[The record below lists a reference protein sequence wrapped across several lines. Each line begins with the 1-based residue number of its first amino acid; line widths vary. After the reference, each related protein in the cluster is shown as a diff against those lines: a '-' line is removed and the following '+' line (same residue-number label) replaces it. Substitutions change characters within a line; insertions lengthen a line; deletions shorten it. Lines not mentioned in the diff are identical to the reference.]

1 MGQGASRSRNGTCG
15 VPLGQDPRHFA
26 LTKVHG
32 VPNDIKYLSLYPG
45 YTKKKACEDIE
56 AWRAGGEAVHRVTQF
71 HKMLRGDLVDDP
83 RTYVF
88 KKIYKLSAAE
98 IAEIGKDDFYTEDM
112 AIKELNHQNKRRK
125 GGRDMTPFRYDPS
138 RSVRFTNVKR
148 DFVYKKGRKG
158 VVTGYAGYRPDAP
171 NFVEK
176 RPKNPKRKMSTRNIW
191 AQAYA
196 QGMANADAR
205 HALTRPTPGSFAAS
219 PAVSEATSIRPSA
232 PPRPRP
238 TLSTATTIRPSAPPQ
253 PLSRG
258 TQPKINIHN
267 FARKTKTPTASSA
280 RVTGTRTPGGWSS
293 DSSR

>member
-1 MGQGASRSRNGTCG
+1 MGQGASRYGACG

-45 YTKKKACEDIE
+45 YTKKKACEDVK
-56 AWRAGGEAVHRVTQF
+56 AWRAEGEPVHRVTKF

-88 KKIYKLSAAE
+88 KKVYKLSAAE
-98 IAEIGKDDFYTEDM
+98 IAEIGNDDFYTEDM
-112 AIKELNHQNKRRK
+112 AIKELDHQNKRRK
-125 GGRDMTPFRYDPS
+125 GGGRDMPRFRYDPS

-219 PAVSEATSIRPSA
+219 PAVSEATTIRPSA
-232 PPRPRP
+232 PPRP

-258 TQPKINIHN
+258 TSRRSAKPKLN
-267 FARKTKTPTASSA
+267 
-280 RVTGTRTPGGWSS
+280 
-293 DSSR
+293 